1 MKKLDGRNQEISE
14 QINILKNILFL
25 NQDFKKIL
33 EILQKSGLKNYYVA
47 AGSINQTVFNYYN
60 DLDLDYGVNDIDI
73 VYFDEDVSYEAEDII
88 IKKILES
95 LKNIKRE
102 FDIKNQARV
111 HLWYKDKF
119 GSERSPYTSVEHA
132 IETWGST
139 VTCVGVRLEND
150 QFIVCAPYG
159 LNDIFNQVIRPVKG
173 GYFNE
178 EGYNAKS
185 NKWKSKWP
193 SLTIIPWDK

>member
-60 DLDLDYGVNDIDI
+60 DLDLDYGINDIDI

-132 IETWGST
+132 IGTWGST

-150 QFIVCAPYG
+150 NFIVCAPYG

-178 EGYNAKS
+178 EGYNIKT